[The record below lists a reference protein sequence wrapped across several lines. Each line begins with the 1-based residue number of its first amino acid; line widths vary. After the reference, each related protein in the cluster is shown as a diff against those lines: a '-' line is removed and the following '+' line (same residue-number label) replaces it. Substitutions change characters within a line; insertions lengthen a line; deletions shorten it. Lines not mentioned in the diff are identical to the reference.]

1 VGDNPGSYNH
11 AGIFERIWRNGDES
25 ELLIFKGNDP
35 DTSTIH
41 DRLRLAATG
50 RVVFHSYNGYGNID
64 DYISAAGTGNINGSG
79 FFNGNDL
86 YVTGNVIAYFSDE
99 RLKDIIG
106 TIPNALDKIM
116 SLRGFYYTNNETA
129 KECGYTDDSV
139 QLGLSAQAVQKVCPE
154 VVTAAGF
161 DVEADGNSISGEDY
175 LTVQY
180 DRLIPVL
187 VEAIKELKGELDD
200 ARNEIKQLRQELLKK

>member
-1 VGDNPGSYNH
+1 
-11 AGIFERIWRNGDES
+11 
-25 ELLIFKGNDP
+25 
-35 DTSTIH
+35 
-41 DRLRLAATG
+41 
-50 RVVFHSYNGYGNID
+50 
-64 DYISAAGTGNINGSG
+64 
-79 FFNGNDL
+79 
-86 YVTGNVIAYFSDE
+86 
-99 RLKDIIG
+99 
-106 TIPNALDKIM
+106 M

-129 KECGYTDDSV
+129 KECGYTDDNV